1 MSSFLI
7 FKLGKME
14 SIMKKLNIIIAVLF
28 MMAFLASQAA
38 AQPKAVIDNP
48 VFTFETVPDGVRVT
62 HEFIIKN
69 VGDTLLHI
77 TNVKPP

>member
-1 MSSFLI
+1 MGKIKILSTVLLMLI
-7 FKLGKME
+7 GFVPM
-14 SIMKKLNIIIAVLF
+14 AV
-28 MMAFLASQAA
+28 
-38 AQPKAVIDNP
+38 AQPKAVIENP
-48 VFTFETVPDGVRVT
+48 VFTFEAVPDGAHVA

>member
-1 MSSFLI
+1 
-7 FKLGKME
+7 ME
-14 SIMKKLNIIIAVLF
+14 KIKILNIVLF
-28 MMAFLASQAA
+28 VLVFLASQAFS
-38 AQPKAVIDNP
+38 QPKAVIDNP
-48 VFTFETVPDGVRVT
+48 VFTFEAVPDGVHVT

>member
-1 MSSFLI
+1 
-7 FKLGKME
+7 
-14 SIMKKLNIIIAVLF
+14 MKKTNIIIAVLF
-28 MMAFLASQAA
+28 MLIFLVSPAAS
-38 AQPKAVIDNP
+38 QPKAVIDNP
-48 VFTFETVPDGVRVT
+48 VFTFEAVPDGVHVT

>member
-1 MSSFLI
+1 
-7 FKLGKME
+7 ME
-14 SIMKKLNIIIAVLF
+14 KIKILNIVLF
-28 MMAFLASQAA
+28 VLVFLASQAF

-48 VFTFETVPDGVRVT
+48 VFTFETVPDGVHVT

>member
-1 MSSFLI
+1 
-7 FKLGKME
+7 
-14 SIMKKLNIIIAVLF
+14 MKKLNIIIAVLF
-28 MMAFLASQAA
+28 MLSFLAYQAA

-48 VFTFETVPDGVRVT
+48 VFTFETVPDGAHIT

>member
-1 MSSFLI
+1 
-7 FKLGKME
+7 
-14 SIMKKLNIIIAVLF
+14 MKKTNIIIAILF
-28 MMAFLASQAA
+28 MLAFLAPQVA

-48 VFTFETVPDGVRVT
+48 VFTFEAVPDGVHVT

-69 VGDTLLHI
+69 MGDTLLHI

>member
-1 MSSFLI
+1 MR
-7 FKLGKME
+7 KT
-14 SIMKKLNIIIAVLF
+14 NIIVAVLF
-28 MMAFLASQAA
+28 ILSFLVSQAA
-38 AQPKAVIDNP
+38 ALPKAVINNP
-48 VFTFETVPDGVRVT
+48 VFTFEEVPDGAHVT

>member
-1 MSSFLI
+1 MGKIKILSTVLLMLI
-7 FKLGKME
+7 GFVPM
-14 SIMKKLNIIIAVLF
+14 
-28 MMAFLASQAA
+28 AA

-48 VFTFETVPDGVRVT
+48 VFTFEAVPDGVHVT

>member
-1 MSSFLI
+1 
-7 FKLGKME
+7 
-14 SIMKKLNIIIAVLF
+14 MKKLNIIIAVLF
-28 MMAFLASQAA
+28 MLAFLVSQAA
-38 AQPKAVIDNP
+38 AQPKAVIDSP
-48 VFTFETVPDGVRVT
+48 VFTFETVPDGVHVT

>member
-1 MSSFLI
+1 
-7 FKLGKME
+7 
-14 SIMKKLNIIIAVLF
+14 MKKTNIIISVLF
-28 MMAFLASQAA
+28 VLVFLASPAF

-48 VFTFETVPDGVRVT
+48 VFTFEAVPDGVHVA

>member
-1 MSSFLI
+1 
-7 FKLGKME
+7 
-14 SIMKKLNIIIAVLF
+14 MKKINIIIAVLF
-28 MMAFLASQAA
+28 MLAFLASPAA

-48 VFTFETVPDGVRVT
+48 VFTFETVPDGVHVT

>member
-1 MSSFLI
+1 
-7 FKLGKME
+7 
-14 SIMKKLNIIIAVLF
+14 MKKFNIIIAVLF
-28 MMAFLASQAA
+28 MLAFLASQAE
-38 AQPKAVIDNP
+38 AQPKAVIENP
-48 VFTFETVPDGVRVT
+48 VFTFEAVPDGVHVA

>member
-1 MSSFLI
+1 
-7 FKLGKME
+7 ME
-14 SIMKKLNIIIAVLF
+14 KIKILNIVLF
-28 MMAFLASQAA
+28 VLVFLASQAF

-48 VFTFETVPDGVRVT
+48 VFTFEAVPDGVHVT